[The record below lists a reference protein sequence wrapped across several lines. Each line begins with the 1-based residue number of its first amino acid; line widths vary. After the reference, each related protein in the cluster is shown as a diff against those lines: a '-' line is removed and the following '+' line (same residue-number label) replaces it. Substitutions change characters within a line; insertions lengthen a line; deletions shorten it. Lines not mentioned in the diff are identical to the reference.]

1 MSEPLAVTWWG
12 HSSVTVEMG
21 SVRICTDPLL
31 VDRLMHLKRY
41 ASSPTEA
48 ATEVDIV
55 LVSHLHGD
63 HLHIPSLLRMPPEV
77 PIVVPRGA
85 LHLLGR
91 LGARTV
97 IEAEPGDRL
106 RLANLDIE
114 VLPAHHPGKRH
125 PLSRR
130 AAPALG
136 FRVDA
141 GGESVWYPGDTGAH
155 AAMDEVAAVDLA
167 IVPIGGWGPTLGED
181 HLDPGAAAEAVARV
195 GARWTVPVHYGT
207 FWPIGLKRVHPANHR
222 RLFTAPSA
230 RFLEALAAASTEAV
244 AVIPEHGQRV
254 VLHD

>member
-1 MSEPLAVTWWG
+1 MNELAVTWWG
-12 HSSVTVEMG
+12 HSSVTVELG
-21 SVRICTDPLL
+21 SVSIGTDPLL

-41 ASSPTEA
+41 ASSPTA
-48 ATEVDIV
+48 VATQVDLV

-63 HLHIPSLLRMPPEV
+63 HLHVPSLRRMPPEV

-85 LHLLGR
+85 AHLMGR

-106 RLANLDIE
+106 RLANADID
-114 VLPAHHPGKRH
+114 VLPALHDGKRH

-136 FRVDA
+136 FRVEVD
-141 GGESVWYPGDTGAH
+141 GESFWYPGDTGTH
-155 AAMDEVAAVDLA
+155 AAMDDVAAVDLA

-181 HLDPGAAAEAVARV
+181 HMGPEAAAEAVSRV

-207 FWPIGLKRVHPANHR
+207 FWPMGLQRVHPSNHR
-222 RLFTAPSA
+222 RLFTTPSA
-230 RFLEALAAASTEAV
+230 RFLAAMRVAPTQAV
-244 AVIPEHGQRV
+244 AVVPVHGQRT